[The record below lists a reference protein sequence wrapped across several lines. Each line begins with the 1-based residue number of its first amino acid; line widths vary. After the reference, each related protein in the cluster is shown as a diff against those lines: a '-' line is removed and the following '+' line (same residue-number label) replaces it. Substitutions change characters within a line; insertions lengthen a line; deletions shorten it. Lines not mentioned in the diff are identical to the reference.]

1 MKRSDLRELHYITP
15 IQNVPSIM
23 NHGILCHQKARQL
36 NHASVAMQEVQ
47 DIRSRKRVP
56 GGLPLHA
63 YVNLY
68 FCARNPM
75 MRKRAHQHLSLCV
88 LQVSVGV
95 LDLPNVVISDGNA
108 ASDYTA
114 FWLPPLGLERV
125 DFDLVFAE
133 WWTDSNQIQQWI
145 RPGSNVQRS
154 WCPTG
159 LIPALSKVGTF
170 HVMRTKNCW
179 KMQASDCQLRSIP
192 SYSSKF
198 KENIHGQSVDRRFI

>member
-1 MKRSDLRELHYITP
+1 MKRSDLHELHYITP

-68 FCARNPM
+68 FSARNPM
-75 MRKRAHQHLSLCV
+75 MRKRAHQYLSLCV
-88 LQVSVGV
+88 LKVSVGV
-95 LDLPNVVISDGNA
+95 LDLPNVVIADGNA

-125 DFDLVFAE
+125 DLDLVFAE
-133 WWTDSNQIQQWI
+133 WWTDSNQIQQWHKA
-145 RPGSNVQRS
+145 RVKCAEVLVPDR
-154 WCPTG
+154 
-159 LIPALSKVGTF
+159 
-170 HVMRTKNCW
+170 
-179 KMQASDCQLRSIP
+179 
-192 SYSSKF
+192 
-198 KENIHGQSVDRRFI
+198 VDPRFIQGGYVSCQENQKPLEDTGFGLPVTVNPKLFFKI

>member
-1 MKRSDLRELHYITP
+1 MKPSDLHELHYITP

-23 NHGILCHQKARQL
+23 NHGILCHQKPRQL
-36 NHASVAMQEVQ
+36 NHASIAMQEVQ

-88 LQVSVGV
+88 LQVGMGV
-95 LDLPNVVISDGNA
+95 LELPNVVIADGNA

-125 DFDLVFAE
+125 DLDLVFAE
-133 WWTDSNQIQQWI
+133 WWTDSNQIQQWHKARVKCAEI
-145 RPGSNVQRS
+145 LVPDR
-154 WCPTG
+154 
-159 LIPALSKVGTF
+159 
-170 HVMRTKNCW
+170 
-179 KMQASDCQLRSIP
+179 
-192 SYSSKF
+192 
-198 KENIHGQSVDRRFI
+198 VDSRFIQGGYVSCQETQKLLEDTGFGLPVTVDPKLFFQI